1 MRHATPLQNPRSTT
15 DHDYGSLL
23 TWPLVCGRLHTCT
36 CTCVYKLYFFCL
48 SSDPTLTTHN
58 MMEMVKGVPCDYLC
72 GVLSA
77 SFNKWSEINTQYQ
90 SDEQRSEALI
100 SHTIS
105 THPCLSWNLLASRL
119 QQRFGYSEAAAE
131 VTRKYV
137 KGELTTL

>member
-1 MRHATPLQNPRSTT
+1 MLPPLQNPRSAT
-15 DHDYGSLL
+15 DHDYCSLL

-36 CTCVYKLYFFCL
+36 CTYVYKLYF

-58 MMEMVKGVPCDYLC
+58 VMEMVKGVSYDDLC
-72 GVLSA
+72 GVLCVSVY
-77 SFNKWSEINTQYQ
+77 KWSEILTQYQ

-100 SHTIS
+100 SHTVS
-105 THPCLSWNLLASRL
+105 THPCLSWNLLASGL
-119 QQRFGYSEAAAE
+119 LGLGHSEAAAE